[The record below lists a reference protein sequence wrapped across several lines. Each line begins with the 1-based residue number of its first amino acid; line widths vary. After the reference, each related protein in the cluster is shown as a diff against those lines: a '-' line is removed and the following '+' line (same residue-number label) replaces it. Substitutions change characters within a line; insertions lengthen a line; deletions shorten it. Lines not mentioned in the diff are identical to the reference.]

1 MKRKNKQMTKFFIN
15 LQFAESS
22 IAQLEKTRSSQQS
35 QIQSLQMHVQSLETT
50 VHTLGQFMLQ
60 LMEKN
65 SEIEETMPGDV
76 QRILQQIGN
85 LNVQRKMPI
94 FVERKIGKSMSMNAQ
109 FGFPSKILEELE
121 TTDNSKPKSTFFEN
135 TYIQLRKQSTRNRP
149 NLIDTKGE
157 SMTDENMPP
166 PPAPP
171 TQSAT
176 LLNETININDESL
189 TNDCAL
195 KTTRNND
202 GLDSGI
208 ATPLSPKENS
218 IVTNIVETIPS
229 GKNSMAIEHLTA
241 DTHPFGNCEEVNFN
255 YSSTQL
261 KSLRPIHLRNAITTP
276 GIGSEKHIDGRS

>member
-1 MKRKNKQMTKFFIN
+1 MFSNS
-15 LQFAESS
+15 QFAESS

-35 QIQSLQMHVQSLETT
+35 QIQSLQMHVQNVETT

-65 SEIEETMPGDV
+65 SEIEESMPGDV

-85 LNVQRKMPI
+85 LNIQRKKPI

-109 FGFPSKILEELE
+109 LGFPAKILEELE
-121 TTDNSKPKSTFFEN
+121 TTDDSKPKSTFFEN

-149 NLIDTKGE
+149 NLIETKAE
-157 SMTDENMPP
+157 QMTDENMPP
-166 PPAPP
+166 PPPPSTAPTS
-171 TQSAT
+171 TQTTDTSK
-176 LLNETININDESL
+176 NNGESL
-189 TNDCAL
+189 NTESIL
-195 KTTRNND
+195 KSARNND

-229 GKNSMAIEHLTA
+229 GKNSIAIEQLA
-241 DTHPFGNCEEVNFN
+241 IDTHPFGNCEDVNFK

-261 KSLRPIHLRNAITTP
+261 KSLRPIHLRNATP
-276 GIGSEKHIDGRS
+276 AMSEKHIDGRS